1 MKTDIIIKGAQEH
14 NLKNI
19 DLSIPRNQLV
29 VFTGVSGSGKSSLAF
44 DTLYAE
50 GQRRYVESLSA
61 YARQFLGQM
70 EKPKVDYI
78 EGLSPAISIEQKSSS
93 KNPRSTVGT
102 ATEIYD
108 YLRVLYA
115 RIGKQYCHNCG
126 EPVGSQTVDQMIEH
140 LMQSPLGTK
149 LQILAPLVQNRKGE
163 HKDELEQLRQE
174 GFVRVMINGQLRNL
188 EEDIVLDK
196 KSKHN
201 IDVVIDR
208 IVLKKGIESRLA
220 ESIELA
226 LKLTEGTVKIEFT
239 DDNSEQI
246 LSAQNSC
253 AKCNIGFEELSP
265 QSFSFNSPLGACKL
279 CNGLGYKLEFDPD
292 LVVPDPE
299 LTIMEGAIAAWGKL
313 EAKQESWTL
322 NTVRNL
328 AKAYNFSL
336 TTPWYQM
343 PEIVKQLVLYGSKG
357 RKFKIAWQNE
367 RGSGEF
373 MMRYEGIIPQ
383 LERRMHETTS
393 EDMRRYYMQFI
404 SDKPCPECDGR
415 KLKPS
420 SLAVRIGDKN
430 ISQITSM
437 SIAQA
442 HAFFSDL
449 QLSGN
454 RLIIAAEVLKEIRN
468 RLGFLLSVGLHYLS
482 LDRRSP
488 TLSGGEAQ
496 RIRLASQ
503 IGSQLVGVM
512 YILDEPSIGLHQRD
526 NTKLVDMLL
535 QLRDLGNSVIVV
547 EHDEDTMRSA
557 DLIVDFGPHAG
568 VFGGEIVAKGK
579 IDEIMLSENSLTG
592 AYLSGRMKIPIPTRR
607 VKPDERVIRISNAT
621 HNNLKDISV
630 DIPIGLFVC
639 VSGVSG
645 SGKSSLI
652 NQTLSPFLHNSFY
665 RSSHKVGSNSS
676 ISGIEHIDKIISI
689 DQQPIGRTPRSNPCT
704 YIKLFDPI
712 RNLFSELPASKMR
725 GYKPGRFSFN
735 VKGGRC
741 EACEGAGVK
750 QIEMHFMADI
760 YVTCEVCK
768 GKRYNQETLS
778 VRYKGKNIAEVLDM
792 DVQEAVEF
800 FEAIPSIRQKL
811 QTLHEV
817 GLDYIKLG
825 QSSTTLSGG
834 EAQRIKLSRE
844 LSKTSTGK
852 TLYLLD
858 EPTTGLHFDD
868 INKLLKV
875 LQKLVAMG
883 NTVVVIEHNL
893 DVIKSADW
901 VIDLGPE
908 GGDEGGMII
917 ALGTPEDIIAC
928 EDSATGYYLKQH
940 FQRELGTDNP
950 HETGTIQPFI
960 KPIDPAF
967 VKEKKPKARKP
978 KKAEIKLAPNHLAI
992 SPETH
997 E

>member
-1 MKTDIIIKGAQEH
+1 MKTRIVIKGAHEH
-14 NLKNI
+14 NLKHI
-19 DLSIPRNQLV
+19 DLTIPRNELV

-78 EGLSPAISIEQKSSS
+78 EGLSPAISIEQKSAS

-102 ATEIYD
+102 VTEIYD

-126 EPVGSQTVDQMIEH
+126 QPVGSLTVDQMVDHI
-140 LMQSPLGTK
+140 MQFPVGSK

-163 HKDELEQLRQE
+163 HKDELEELRQE
-174 GFVRVMINGQLRNL
+174 GFTRVIINGQLRTL
-188 EEDIVLDK
+188 DEEIVLDK

-201 IDVVIDR
+201 IDVVVDR
-208 IVLKKGIESRLA
+208 IVIKAGIQSRL
-220 ESIELA
+220 SDSLELA
-226 LKLTEGTVKIEFT
+226 MKLSEGVVKLVEGENA
-239 DDNSEQI
+239 DSEHTHV
-246 LSAQNSC
+246 LSSQNSC
-253 AKCNIGFEELSP
+253 PTCNIGFEELSP
-265 QSFSFNSPLGACKL
+265 QSFSFNSPIGACTL

-292 LVVPDPE
+292 LIVPDPQ
-299 LTIMEGAIAAWGKL
+299 LNIMEGAVQAWGRL
-313 EAKQESWTL
+313 EAKQDSWTL
-322 NTVRNL
+322 NAVRNL
-328 AKAYNFSL
+328 ARAYNFSL
-336 TTPWYQM
+336 LTPWYQLPDM
-343 PEIVKQLVLYGSKG
+343 VKQLILYGSKG

-373 MMRYEGIIPQ
+373 MMRYEGVIPQ
-383 LERRMHETTS
+383 LERRMRETTS
-393 EDMRRYYMQFI
+393 EDMRRYYMQYI
-404 SDKPCPECDGR
+404 SDKPCPDCGGK
-415 KLKPS
+415 KLKPQF
-420 SLAVRIGDKN
+420 LAVRIEDKN
-430 ISQITSM
+430 IADITGLSV
-437 SIAQA
+437 AQA
-442 HAFFSDL
+442 HDFFSRL
-449 QLSGN
+449 KLKGN
-454 RLIIAAEVLKEIRN
+454 SLIIADEILKEIRN
-468 RLGFLLSVGLHYLS
+468 RLGFLLSVGLHYLA

-526 NTKLVDMLL
+526 NAKLLNMLL
-535 QLRDLGNSVIVV
+535 QLRDLGNTVIVV
-547 EHDEDTMRSA
+547 EHDEDTMRGA
-557 DLIVDFGPHAG
+557 DRIVDFGPRAG
-568 VFGGEIVAKGK
+568 IYGGEIVANGN
-579 IDEIMLSENSLTG
+579 IDEIIAHPKSLTG
-592 AYLSGRMKIPIPTRR
+592 AYLSGRMKIPIP
-607 VKPDERVIRISNAT
+607 DERVKADERYLCVHKAS
-621 HNNLKDISV
+621 HNNLKGIDV
-630 DIPIGLFVC
+630 QFPVGLLIGVT
-639 VSGVSG
+639 GVSG

-652 NQTLSPFLHNSFY
+652 NQTLHPFLHNHFY
-665 RSSHKVGSNSS
+665 KTTHKVGKMEA
-676 ISGIEHIDKIISI
+676 ITGLEHFDKVISI

-712 RNLFSELPASKMR
+712 RNLFAELPASKVR
-725 GYKPGRFSFN
+725 GYKSGRFSFN

-741 EACEGAGVK
+741 EACEGAGYK

-778 VRYKGKNIAEVLDM
+778 IRYKGKNIADVLDM
-792 DVQEAVEF
+792 DVQEAIEF
-800 FEAIPSIRQKL
+800 FEAVPSIRQKL

-844 LSKTSTGK
+844 LSKVSTGN

-868 INKLLKV
+868 INKLLLV
-875 LQKLVAMG
+875 LKKLVAMG
-883 NTVVVIEHNL
+883 NTVIVIEHNL

-908 GGDEGGMII
+908 GGEDGGHII
-917 ALGTPEDIIAC
+917 CQGTPEDVINC
-928 EDSATGYYLKQH
+928 PESATGQFLKLH
-940 FQRELGTDNP
+940 YQREQQLQ
-950 HETGTIQPFI
+950 IQ
-960 KPIDPAF
+960 
-967 VKEKKPKARKP
+967 EKPKRTRKSTL
-978 KKAEIKLAPNHLAI
+978 KKA
-992 SPETH
+992 
-997 E
+997 

>member
-1 MKTDIIIKGAQEH
+1 MKTKIIIKGASEH

-19 DLSIPRNQLV
+19 DLEIPRNKLV

-78 EGLSPAISIEQKSSS
+78 EGLSPAISIEQKAAS

-102 ATEIYD
+102 VTEIYD

-115 RIGKQYCHNCG
+115 RVGTQYCYSCG
-126 EPVGSQTVDQMIEH
+126 DPVGSQSIDQMISN
-140 LMQSPLGTK
+140 LMSYPEGTK
-149 LQILAPLVQNRKGE
+149 IQVMSPLVQNRKGE
-163 HKDELEQLRQE
+163 HKEELDQLRAD
-174 GFVRVMINGQLRNL
+174 GFVRVMINGKVRNL
-188 EEDIVLDK
+188 DEEIVLDK
-196 KSKHN
+196 KSKHT

-208 IVLKKGIESRLA
+208 LVIKPGVESRLA
-220 ESIELA
+220 DSLELA
-226 LKLTEGTVKIEFT
+226 MKQSDGMVKISFPDEDET
-239 DDNSEQI
+239 I
-246 LSAQNSC
+246 LLSSQNAC
-253 AKCNIGFEELSP
+253 AKCNISYEELSP
-265 QSFSFNSPLGACKL
+265 QHFSFNSPLGACPS

-299 LTIMEGAIAAWGKL
+299 LSILGGAIAAWGKL
-313 EAKQESWTL
+313 EEKQSSWTL
-322 NTVRNL
+322 NTIKNL
-328 AKAYNFSL
+328 AKSYNFSL
-336 TTPWYQM
+336 TSPWYQL
-343 PEIVKQLVLYGSKG
+343 PEEVKQLILWGSKG
-357 RKFKIAWQNE
+357 KRFKIAWQTSH
-367 RGSGEF
+367 GSGEF
-373 MMRYEGIIPQ
+373 MMRFEGIMNQ
-383 LERRMHETTS
+383 LERRMRETTS

-404 SDKPCPECDGR
+404 SDKPCPDCDGK

-420 SLAVRIGDKN
+420 SISVRVSEKD
-430 ISQITSM
+430 ITEVTAM
-437 SIAQA
+437 SVKEALD
-442 HAFFSDL
+442 FFGGVEL
-449 QLSGN
+449 KGN
-454 RLIIAAEVLKEIRN
+454 QLIIADEVLKEIRN
-468 RLGFLLSVGLHYLS
+468 RLGFLNNVGLHYLS

-526 NTKLVDMLL
+526 NTKLVSMLA
-535 QLRDLGNSVIVV
+535 QLRDLGNTVIVV
-547 EHDEDTMRSA
+547 EHDEETMRTA
-557 DLIVDFGPHAG
+557 DMIVDFGPKAG
-568 VFGGEIVAKGK
+568 IYGGEVVVAGSVKDVLK
-579 IDEIMLSENSLTG
+579 SQASLTG
-592 AYLSGRMKIPIPTRR
+592 AYLSGRLTIPTPTRR
-607 VKPDERVIRISNAT
+607 VKPDTRQIEIRGAT
-621 HNNLKDISV
+621 HNNLKDIDV
-630 DIPIGLFVC
+630 DIPLGLLVC
-639 VSGVSG
+639 ITGVSG

-652 NQTLSPFLHNSFY
+652 NQTLYPFMHNKFY
-665 RSSHKVGSNSS
+665 RTSHKVGKVRS
-676 ISGIEHIDKIISI
+676 IDGTDEIDKIIAI

-712 RNLFSELPASKMR
+712 RNLFAELPASKMK

-735 VKGGRC
+735 IKGGRC

-760 YVTCEVCK
+760 FVTCEVCK
-768 GKRYNQETLS
+768 GKRYNHETLS

-792 DVQEAVEF
+792 DVQEAYNF
-800 FEAIPSIRQKL
+800 FESIPSIRQKL
-811 QTLHEV
+811 ATLMEV
-817 GLDYIKLG
+817 GLEYIKLG

-844 LSKTSTGK
+844 LSKTSTGN

-868 INKLLKV
+868 INKLLGV

-883 NTVVVIEHNL
+883 NTVLVIEHNL

-908 GGDEGGMII
+908 GGNEGGQII
-917 ALGTPEDIIAC
+917 AVGTPEDIC
-928 EDSATGYYLKQH
+928 KVEESYTGQFLKAH
-940 FQRELGTDNP
+940 LGT
-950 HETGTIQPFI
+950 
-960 KPIDPAF
+960 
-967 VKEKKPKARKP
+967 
-978 KKAEIKLAPNHLAI
+978 
-992 SPETH
+992 
-997 E
+997 

>member
-1 MKTDIIIKGAQEH
+1 LKTEIRIKGAQEH

-19 DLSIPRNQLV
+19 DLVIPRNKLI

-78 EGLSPAISIEQKSSS
+78 EGLSPAISIEQKASS

-140 LMQSPLGTK
+140 LMQSPMGTK
-149 LQILAPLVQNRKGE
+149 LQVLAPLVQNRKGE

-174 GFVRVMINGQLRNL
+174 GFVRVKINGQMRNL
-188 EEDIVLDK
+188 DEEIVLDK
-196 KSKHN
+196 KSKHD
-201 IDVVIDR
+201 IDVVVDR
-208 IVLKKGIESRLA
+208 IVLKQGIESRLTD
-220 ESIELA
+220 SLELA
-226 LKLTEGTVKIEFT
+226 LKLTEGVVKIEFSDT
-239 DDNSEQI
+239 GEEQV
-246 LSAQNSC
+246 LSAQNAC
-253 AKCNIGFEELSP
+253 AHCNIGFEELAP
-265 QSFSFNSPLGACKL
+265 QSFSFNSPIGACVL

-292 LVVPDPE
+292 LIVPDPE
-299 LTIMEGAIAAWGKL
+299 MNIMEGAIATWGRL
-313 EAKQESWTL
+313 EAKKDSWTL
-322 NTVRNL
+322 NMVRNL
-328 AKAYNFSL
+328 AKAYNFAL
-336 TTPWYQM
+336 TTPWYQL
-343 PEIVKQLVLYGSKG
+343 PDLVKQLILYGSKG
-357 RKFKIAWQNE
+357 KRFKLAWQNAN
-367 RGSGEF
+367 GSGEF
-373 MMRYEGIIPQ
+373 LMRYEGIIPQ

-393 EDMRRYYMQFI
+393 EEMRRYYMQYI
-404 SDKPCPECDGR
+404 SDKPCPECEGK

-420 SLAVRIGDKN
+420 SLAVKIEGKN
-430 ISQITSM
+430 IGEVTSM
-437 SIAQA
+437 SIREA
-442 HAFFSDL
+442 HEFFSNI
-449 QLSGN
+449 QLTGN
-454 RLIIAAEVLKEIRN
+454 KLIIAQEVLKEIKN
-468 RLGFLLSVGLHYLS
+468 RLGFLLSVGLHYLT

-526 NTKLVDMLL
+526 NAKLVNMLL
-535 QLRDLGNSVIVV
+535 QLRDLGNTVIVV

-557 DLIVDFGPHAG
+557 DRIVDFGPRAG
-568 VFGGEIVAKGK
+568 IFGGEIIAQGT
-579 IDEIMLSENSLTG
+579 IDEILANPDSLTG
-592 AYLSGRMKIPIPTRR
+592 AYLSGRMKIPIPETR
-607 VKPDERVIRISNAT
+607 VKADAREICIHKAR
-621 HNNLKDISV
+621 HNNLKDITVS
-630 DIPIGLFVC
+630 IPLGLFVC
-639 VSGVSG
+639 VTGVSG

-652 NQTLSPFLHNSFY
+652 NQTLSPHLHNLFFHST
-665 RSSHKVGSNSS
+665 HKVGKMES
-676 ISGIEHIDKIISI
+676 ITGTEHVDKVISI

-712 RNLFSELPASKMR
+712 RNLFAALPSSKMR

-768 GKRYNQETLS
+768 GMRYNNETLS
-778 VRYKGKNIAEVLDM
+778 IRYKGKNIAEVLDM
-792 DVQEAVEF
+792 DVQEAVDF
-800 FEAIPSIRQKL
+800 FDAVPSIKQKL
-811 QTLHEV
+811 KTLHEV

-825 QSSTTLSGG
+825 QPSTTLSGG

-844 LSKTSTGK
+844 LSKTSTGN

-868 INKLLKV
+868 INKLLSV
-875 LQKLVAMG
+875 LKKLVAMG

-908 GGDEGGMII
+908 GGDEGGKVICS
-917 ALGTPEDIIAC
+917 GTPEALIAC
-928 EDSATGYYLKQH
+928 PESSTGFHLKQH
-940 FQRELGTDNP
+940 YDREL
-950 HETGTIQPFI
+950 
-960 KPIDPAF
+960 KPP
-967 VKEKKPKARKP
+967 KRKKK
-978 KKAEIKLAPNHLAI
+978 
-992 SPETH
+992 
-997 E
+997 

>member
-1 MKTDIIIKGAQEH
+1 MKTSIIIKGASEH

-19 DLSIPRNQLV
+19 DLEIPRDKLV

-70 EKPKVDYI
+70 EKPHVDYI
-78 EGLSPAISIEQKSSS
+78 EGLSPAISIEQKSAG

-102 ATEIYD
+102 VTEIYD

-115 RIGKQYCHNCG
+115 RAGKQYCHQCG
-126 EPVGSQTVDQMIEH
+126 DPVGSQTVDQMVEH
-140 LMQSPLGTK
+140 LVRKGEGTK
-149 LQILAPLVQNRKGE
+149 IQILAPLAQNRKGE
-163 HKDELEQLRQE
+163 HKEELDELRAQ
-174 GFVRVMINGQLRNL
+174 GFVRVMINGSLRNL
-188 EEDIVLDK
+188 DEEIVLDK
-196 KSKHN
+196 KSKHS
-201 IDVVIDR
+201 IEVVIDR
-208 IVLKKGIESRLA
+208 IVIKAGVQSRLA
-220 ESIELA
+220 ESLELA
-226 LKLTEGTVKIEFT
+226 LKLTEGLVKIQFP
-239 DDNSEQI
+239 DSEEEEL
-246 LSAQNSC
+246 LSSLNAC
-253 AKCNIGFEELSP
+253 AKCGIGFEDLSP
-265 QSFSFNSPLGACKL
+265 QHFSFNSPIGACPV

-299 LTIMEGAIAAWGKL
+299 LSIMEGAVSPWGRL
-313 EAKQESWTL
+313 EAKQDSWTL
-322 NTVRNL
+322 NAIRNL
-328 AKAYNFSL
+328 AKAYRFSL
-336 TTPWYQM
+336 IEPWYKL
-343 PEIVKQLVLYGSKG
+343 PDIVKQLILYGSKG
-357 RKFKIAWQNE
+357 KKFKIAWQNE

-373 MMRYEGIIPQ
+373 MMKHEGVIPQ
-383 LERRMHETTS
+383 LERRMHDTTS
-393 EDMRRYYMQFI
+393 EDMRRYYMQYL
-404 SDKPCPECDGR
+404 SDKPCPECDGK

-420 SLAVRIGDKN
+420 SMAVRLGDYG
-430 ISQITSM
+430 ISDVTAM
-437 SIAQA
+437 SVRDAYD
-442 HAFFSDL
+442 FFNNL
-449 QLSGN
+449 QLQGN
-454 RLIIAAEVLKEIRN
+454 QLLIAAEVLMEVKA
-468 RLGFLLSVGLHYLS
+468 RLGFLHSVGLHYLA

-488 TLSGGEAQ
+488 SLSGGETQ

-526 NTKLVDMLL
+526 NTKLVEMLCK
-535 QLRDLGNSVIVV
+535 LRDLGNTVIVV
-547 EHDEDTMRSA
+547 EHDEDTMRAA
-557 DLIVDFGPHAG
+557 DMIVDFGPRAG
-568 VFGGEIVAKGK
+568 IYGGQIVATGNIKGIIK
-579 IDEIMLSENSLTG
+579 AKESLTG
-592 AYLSGRMKIPIPTRR
+592 AYLSGRLCIPVPDKR
-607 VKPDERVIRISNAT
+607 VKPDERVISIRGAAQ
-621 HNNLKDISV
+621 NNLKHVDL

-639 VSGVSG
+639 ITGVSG

-652 NQTLSPFLHNSFY
+652 NQTLHPYLHNRIY
-665 RSSHKVGSNSS
+665 RTNHRVGKVVS
-676 ISGIEHIDKIISI
+676 IEGLEHIDKIIAI

-725 GYKPGRFSFN
+725 GYKSGRFSFN

-768 GKRYNQETLS
+768 GKRYNQETLA

-792 DVQEAVEF
+792 DVQEAYDF
-800 FEAIPSIRQKL
+800 FESIPSIRQKL
-811 QTLHEV
+811 ATLKEV

-844 LSKTSTGK
+844 LSKTSTGN

-883 NTVVVIEHNL
+883 NTVIVIEHNL
-893 DVIKSADW
+893 DVIKCADW

-908 GGDEGGMII
+908 GGDEGGKILV
-917 ALGTPEDIIAC
+917 AGTPEDVMAC
-928 EDSATGYYLKQH
+928 PESYTGQYLQAHMK
-940 FQRELGTDNP
+940 RE
-950 HETGTIQPFI
+950 
-960 KPIDPAF
+960 
-967 VKEKKPKARKP
+967 KPKCG
-978 KKAEIKLAPNHLAI
+978 KK
-992 SPETH
+992 
-997 E
+997 

>member
-1 MKTDIIIKGAQEH
+1 MTKLKTEIIIKGASEH

-19 DLSIPRNQLV
+19 DLAIPRDKLV

-78 EGLSPAISIEQKSSS
+78 EGLSPAISIEQKSAS

-102 ATEIYD
+102 VTEIYD

-115 RIGKQYCHNCG
+115 RIGKQHCYQCG
-126 EPVGSQTVDQMIEH
+126 YPVGSQTVDQMVEH
-140 LMQSPLGTK
+140 LMENPEGTK
-149 LQILAPLVQNRKGE
+149 LQLLAPLVQNRKGE
-163 HKDELEQLRQE
+163 HKEELDQLRSE
-174 GFVRVMINGQLRNL
+174 GFVRVMINGVVRNL
-188 EEDIVLDK
+188 DEDIVLDK
-196 KSKHN
+196 KSKHT

-208 IVLKKGIESRLA
+208 LVIKDGIQSRLA
-220 ESIELA
+220 DSLELA
-226 LKLTEGTVKIEFT
+226 MKLTEGMVKIDFPDTGEA
-239 DDNSEQI
+239 QV
-246 LSAQNSC
+246 LSSQNSC
-253 AKCNIGFEELSP
+253 ARCNIGFDELSP
-265 QSFSFNSPLGACKL
+265 QSFSFNSPIGACPA
-279 CNGLGYKLEFDPD
+279 CNGLGYRLEFDPD
-292 LVVPDPE
+292 LVVADPE
-299 LTIMEGAIAAWGKL
+299 KTIMEGAVEPWGRL
-313 EAKQESWTL
+313 EAKKDSWTL
-322 NTVRNL
+322 NAVQNL

-336 TTPWYQM
+336 NTPWYQL
-343 PEIVKQLVLYGSKG
+343 PEIVKELVLYGSKG
-357 RKFKIAWQNE
+357 KKFKIAWQNS
-367 RGSGEF
+367 RGSGQF
-373 MMRYEGIIPQ
+373 LMKHEGVIPQ
-383 LERRMHETTS
+383 LQRRMHETTS
-393 EDMRRYYMQFI
+393 EEMRRHYMQYI
-404 SDKPCPECDGR
+404 SDKPCPDCEGQ
-415 KLKPS
+415 KLKPA
-420 SLAVRIGDKN
+420 SLAVLVGDKN
-430 ISQITSM
+430 IGDITAM
-437 SIAQA
+437 SVKEA
-442 HAFFSDL
+442 HDFFSAL
-449 QLSGN
+449 RLKGN
-454 RLIIAAEVLKEIRN
+454 SLIIAEEVLKEIKA
-468 RLGFLLSVGLHYLS
+468 RLGFLLAVGLHYLS

-526 NTKLVDMLL
+526 NTKLVNMLL

-557 DLIVDFGPHAG
+557 DMIVDFGPRAG
-568 VFGGEIVAKGK
+568 IYGGEIVATGTM
-579 IDEIMLSENSLTG
+579 DEIIQNPDSITG
-592 AYLSGRMKIPIPTRR
+592 AYLSGRMCIPIPQKRI
-607 VKPDERVIRISNAT
+607 KADERMLSIMGAS
-621 HNNLKDISV
+621 HNNLKDIDV
-630 DIPIGLFVC
+630 QIPIGLFVC
-639 VSGVSG
+639 VTGVSG

-652 NQTLSPFLHNSFY
+652 NQTLAPYLTNHFY
-665 RSSHKVGSNSS
+665 RSSHKVGKMKQIN
-676 ISGIEHIDKIISI
+676 GVEHLDKIITI

-712 RNLFSELPASKMR
+712 RNLFAELPASKMK

-760 YVTCEVCK
+760 YVTCDVCK

-792 DVQEAVEF
+792 DVQEAIDF
-800 FEAIPSIRQKL
+800 FDAIPSIRQKL
-811 QTLHEV
+811 KTLHEV

-825 QSSTTLSGG
+825 QASTTLSGG

-844 LSKTSTGK
+844 LSKTSTGN

-875 LQKLVAMG
+875 LKKLVSMG

-908 GGDEGGMII
+908 GGDEGGRI
-917 ALGTPEDIIAC
+917 LVKGTPEDVIAC
-928 EDSATGYYLKQH
+928 AESATGIYLKQH
-940 FQRELGTDNP
+940 YQREQCMDEAPQT
-950 HETGTIQPFI
+950 E
-960 KPIDPAF
+960 A
-967 VKEKKPKARKP
+967 KPKLGRKP
-978 KKAEIKLAPNHLAI
+978 KSKA
-992 SPETH
+992 S
-997 E
+997 